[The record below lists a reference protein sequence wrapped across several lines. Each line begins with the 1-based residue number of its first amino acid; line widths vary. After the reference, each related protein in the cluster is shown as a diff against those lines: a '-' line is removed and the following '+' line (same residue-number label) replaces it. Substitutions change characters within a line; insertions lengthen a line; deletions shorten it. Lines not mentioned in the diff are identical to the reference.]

1 MASVS
6 VLNSIGTVVHS
17 APDKAVSVL
26 SSLGTVVHDAPVT
39 LDAVSVLGSFGTVV
53 HNTPPPLQA
62 VSVQNMLGTTVH
74 DSTFVFNVAD
84 ITGTV
89 GTPATFDAS
98 TQGLPVADYAHE
110 WSWTSVPG
118 GSSYANQSIPFPDNS
133 VNTYFDMTDNELLVH
148 MDGDSIDYSGNGRN
162 GNVFGAGQVTGR
174 VGSGAFFF
182 NNPIPTGPD
191 YIDFGA
197 NLRYTTQDFTFALWV
212 KPEPSQPNAYCAVF
226 SCHQPGTTGT
236 GYFMQQNASNTNQYT
251 FIGNNGTSWGTI
263 TDTFTLAANVWSHV
277 IFVRTGTRVVAY
289 VNGVEV
295 YDSPAS
301 SANPIGYGASS
312 PNFTIGGVTGQGA
325 WNGAVDEFAS
335 WTRAL
340 SADEVHDL
348 FFLQSGS
355 AASGSAPGTNL
366 DDEFTFTPDV
376 AGTYTM
382 NLSFYQYSNG
392 LSATGS
398 VDAVITSGPS
408 PTPVITGSNPTVNL
422 VSAGDAGYVLNTYRI
437 QNLSVQRSR
446 TSEQVPFKIGTK
458 GRQSLRLRTN
468 TEFTGSS

>member
-6 VLNSIGTVVHS
+6 VLNSIGTVVHN
-17 APDKAVSVL
+17 APDKSVSV
-26 SSLGTVVHDAPVT
+26 VN
-39 LDAVSVLGSFGTVV
+39 SFGTVV
-53 HNTPPPLQA
+53 HDVAATLETVSVLNSFSTVVHDVPAPLNT
-62 VSVQNMLGTTVH
+62 VSVQNMFGTVIH
-74 DSTFVFNVAD
+74 NSNFVFNVSD
-84 ITGTV
+84 ITGIV

-110 WSWTSVPG
+110 WSWVSVPG
-118 GSSYANQSIPFPDNS
+118 GSSYANQGIPLPDNS
-133 VNTYFDMTDNELLVH
+133 VNTFFDMTSNELLVH
-148 MDGDSIDYSGNGRN
+148 MDGDADDYSGNGRN
-162 GNVFGAGQVTGR
+162 GTVFGAAQVAGK
-174 VGSGAFFF
+174 VGTNAFFF
-182 NNPIPTGPD
+182 NNPASPGPD

-197 NLRYTTQDFTFALWV
+197 NLKYTNQDFTFALWV

-236 GYFMQQNASNTNQYT
+236 GYFMQQNNLNTNEYT
-251 FIGNNGTSWGTI
+251 FVGNNGTSWGAI
-263 TDTFTLAANVWSHV
+263 TDTFNLAASVWSHV
-277 IFVRTGTRVVAY
+277 VFVRTGTRIIAY

-301 SANPIGYGASS
+301 SANPIGYGVST

-340 SADEVHDL
+340 NASEVHDL

-376 AGTYTM
+376 EGTYTI
-382 NLSFYQYSNG
+382 NLNFYQYSNG
-392 LSATGS
+392 TSENGD
-398 VDAVITSGPS
+398 VDAVISPSGGS
-408 PTPVITGSNPTVNL
+408 VITGSNPTVNL
-422 VSAGDAGYVLNTYRI
+422 VEANSTGYVLNTYRI

-446 TSEQVPFKIGTK
+446 TTEQVPFKLGTK